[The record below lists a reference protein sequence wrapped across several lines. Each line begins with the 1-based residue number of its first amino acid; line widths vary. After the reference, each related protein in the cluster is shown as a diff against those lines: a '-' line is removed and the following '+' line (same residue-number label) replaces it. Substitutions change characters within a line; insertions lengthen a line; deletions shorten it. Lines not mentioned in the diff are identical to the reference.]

1 MSEASEKE
9 ADIIVIS
16 ESKPS
21 FSLHLKKSIKT
32 DSKLKEDEII
42 KSDFAML
49 FGDD

>member
-21 FSLHLKKSIKT
+21 FSQHPKKLIKT
-32 DSKLKEDEII
+32 DNDL
-42 KSDFAML
+42 
-49 FGDD
+49 